1 MRSLEI
7 FFLPFFILMSVV
19 DIIYDCLVSESYNFY
34 VCKRMNTTESYLKDH
49 LFSFPTIVVPFKSDE

>member
-1 MRSLEI
+1 MKALEI
-7 FFLPFFILMSVV
+7 FFLLIFVLMSVV

-34 VCKRMNTTESYLKDH
+34 VRKRMNTTDSYLKDH